1 MESAL
6 IEESHNTLGIIVSG
20 IVFAVTYIAI
30 FTEKVNRTIA
40 GFVGAVLMVITG
52 MIFGFYSQ
60 SSALKAID
68 ANTILLL
75 FGMMMVVAMLK
86 KTGFFNYLAIWT
98 AKKTKGDP
106 WKLTLYFGVVTT
118 IVSMFLDN
126 VTTII
131 IIAPITILVAKML
144 GISAIPML
152 MAEALLSDTGGV
164 ATLVGDPPNIM
175 IGSAAGYNFNYFL
188 IHMGPV
194 VFTALVL
201 TTISL
206 KIIYRKDLAKKPQN
220 IDALMRMNERDS
232 IKDPRDLKKVLFA
245 LMIIIILFFIHHHL
259 HLLPSFVAL
268 IGTAIALA
276 LLRPDIDEILHDVE
290 WSVLLFFISLFVCV
304 GGIEHS
310 GLIGKIANYIVN
322 IGSSNEV
329 LLFLIVLFGSA
340 IMSAI
345 VDNIPFT
352 MAMIP
357 VIQTLKQHGMDVDFL
372 WWALAL
378 GVGFGGN
385 GTPIGSTANVITVSM
400 SEKTD
405 TPITFKTWFKSGSI
419 VMAVTCLSGAIFVL
433 IFFSFYK

>member
-1 MESAL
+1 L
-6 IEESHNTLGIIVSG
+6 IEGSHNTLGIIVSG
-20 IVFAVTYIAI
+20 VVFAITYIVI
-30 FTEKVNRTIA
+30 FTEKINRTIA
-40 GFVGAVLMVITG
+40 AFVGAVSMIIAG

-60 SSALKAID
+60 SAALKAID
-68 ANTILLL
+68 ANTIILL
-75 FGMMMVVAMLK
+75 FGMMMIVAMLK

-106 WKLTLYFGVVTT
+106 WKLTLYFGIVTT
-118 IVSMFLDN
+118 VVSMFLDN

-175 IGSAAGYNFNYFL
+175 IGSAAGYNFSYFL

-206 KIIYRKDLAKKPQN
+206 KIIYRKELAKKPQN
-220 IDALMRMNERDS
+220 IDALMRMDERDS
-232 IKDPRDLKKVLFA
+232 IKDLGGLKKVLFA
-245 LMIIIILFFIHHHL
+245 LMIIIVLFFIHHHL
-259 HLLPSFVAL
+259 HLLPSFVAI
-268 IGTAIALA
+268 IGTAVALA
-276 LLRPDIDEILHDVE
+276 LLRPNIDEILHDVE

-310 GLIGKIANYIVN
+310 GLISRIANYIVSV
-322 IGSSNEV
+322 GSSNEV
-329 LLFLIVLFGSA
+329 LLFLLVLFGSA

-357 VIQTLKQHGMDVDFL
+357 VIQTLKQHGLDVDFL

-405 TPITFKTWFKSGSI
+405 NPITFKTWFKSGSI
-419 VMAVTCLSGAIFVL
+419 VMAITCLTGAVFVL
-433 IFFSFYK
+433 AFFSFYK

>member
-1 MESAL
+1 M
-6 IEESHNTLGIIVSG
+6 IEGSHNTLGIIVSG
-20 IVFAVTYIAI
+20 VVFAITYIVI
-30 FTEKVNRTIA
+30 FTEKINRTIA
-40 GFVGAVLMVITG
+40 AFVGAVSMIIAG

-60 SSALKAID
+60 SAALKAID
-68 ANTILLL
+68 ANTIILL
-75 FGMMMVVAMLK
+75 FGMMMIVAMLK

-106 WKLTLYFGVVTT
+106 WKLTLYFGIVTT
-118 IVSMFLDN
+118 VVSMFLDN

-175 IGSAAGYNFNYFL
+175 IGSAAGYNFSYFL

-206 KIIYRKDLAKKPQN
+206 KIIYRKELAKKPQN
-220 IDALMRMNERDS
+220 IDALMRMDERDS
-232 IKDPRDLKKVLFA
+232 IKDLGGLKKVLFA
-245 LMIIIILFFIHHHL
+245 LMIIIVLFFIHHHL
-259 HLLPSFVAL
+259 HLLPSFVAI
-268 IGTAIALA
+268 IGTAVALA
-276 LLRPDIDEILHDVE
+276 LLRPNIDEILHDVE

-310 GLIGKIANYIVN
+310 GLISRIANYIVSV
-322 IGSSNEV
+322 GSSNEV
-329 LLFLIVLFGSA
+329 LLFLLVLFGSA

-357 VIQTLKQHGMDVDFL
+357 VIQTLKQHGLDVDFL

-405 TPITFKTWFKSGSI
+405 NPITFKTWFKSGSI
-419 VMAVTCLSGAIFVL
+419 VMAITCLTGAVFVL
-433 IFFSFYK
+433 AFFSFYK

>member
-1 MESAL
+1 M
-6 IEESHNTLGIIVSG
+6 IEGSHNTLGIIVSG
-20 IVFAVTYIAI
+20 VVFAVTYIAI
-30 FTEKVNRTIA
+30 FTEKINRTIA
-40 GFVGAVLMVITG
+40 AFVGAVSMIIAG

-60 SSALKAID
+60 SAALKAID

-75 FGMMMVVAMLK
+75 FGMMMIVAMLK

-106 WKLTLYFGVVTT
+106 WKLTLYFGIVTT
-118 IVSMFLDN
+118 VVSMFLDN

-175 IGSAAGYNFNYFL
+175 IGSAAGYNFSYFL

-206 KIIYRKDLAKKPQN
+206 KIIYRKELAKKPQN
-220 IDALMRMNERDS
+220 IDALMRMDERDS
-232 IKDPRDLKKVLFA
+232 IKDLRGLKKVLFA
-245 LMIIIILFFIHHHL
+245 LMIIIVLFFIHHHL
-259 HLLPSFVAL
+259 HLLPSFVAI
-268 IGTAIALA
+268 IGTAVALA
-276 LLRPDIDEILHDVE
+276 LLRPNIDEILHDVE

-310 GLIGKIANYIVN
+310 GLISKIANYIVSV
-322 IGSSNEV
+322 GSSNEV
-329 LLFLIVLFGSA
+329 LLFLLVLFGSA

-357 VIQTLKQHGMDVDFL
+357 VIQTLKQHGLDVDFL

-405 TPITFKTWFKSGSI
+405 NPITFKIWFKSGSI
-419 VMAVTCLSGAIFVL
+419 VMAITCITGAVFVL
-433 IFFSFYK
+433 AFFSFYK